1 MAKFILGKKIEM
13 TQKYRADGTVI
24 PVTKILAE
32 PCIVT
37 QVKKHVKDKDKAL
50 ALQIGA
56 FTRKH
61 INKPMK
67 GHLKEINARFLKEFP
82 ITADEEGKYNI
93 GDVIRASIFVPGDKV
108 KVTGVSKGRGFQG
121 VVKRHHFAGSP
132 KTHGHKDQLRMP
144 GSIGAGGVQHVLKG
158 KRMGGRMGQD
168 QVTVTNLEI
177 IEIDLGNNFIY
188 VKGAVPGSRNSLV
201 WIRGEGELAVE
212 KQGKD
217 IKAQEAQ
224 NIENKTTS

>member
-1 MAKFILGKKIEM
+1 MKFILGKKIEM
-13 TQKYRADGTVI
+13 TQKYKADGTVI
-24 PVTKILAE
+24 PVTKILAQ
-32 PCIVT
+32 PCVVT
-37 QVKKHVKDKDKAL
+37 QIKKHVKSNAL

-56 FTRKH
+56 FKRKH

-67 GHLKEINARFLKEFP
+67 GHLKEINANFLKEFP
-82 ITADEEGKYNI
+82 ITVAEEGKYNV
-93 GDVIRASIFVPGDKV
+93 GDIIKASVFVPGDIV

-144 GSIGAGGVQHVLKG
+144 GSSGAGGVQHVLKG

-168 QVTVTNLEI
+168 QVTITNLEI
-177 IEIDLGNNFIY
+177 IEIDLENNFIY

-201 WIRGEGELAVE
+201 WIRGEGELTVE
-212 KQGKD
+212 KQGVAVKE
-217 IKAQEAQ
+217 QEAE
-224 NIENKTTS
+224 NIENKTAS